1 MTEPLP
7 SFVRTLGKT
16 FDEMLEVSGVLRQDI
31 ENLVA
36 AYRNDWSSQPLR
48 RMFVRAYWSMI
59 EGEVFCTKQFT
70 LRACQ
75 LGDNSLSAE
84 EHVFL
89 SESRVIVDE
98 EGAASLKHAHIDTLS
113 NLKQTLKVAAS
124 KFDLDWAPNFS
135 TQGWEKLALSLELRH
150 RITHPKVAAELVVS
164 ESELDIH
171 KDAFAWFLEAF
182 NEFQSSLLRRYD
194 AGSR

>member
-1 MTEPLP
+1 MTEPFL
-7 SFVRTLGKT
+7 SFVHNLGKT
-16 FDEMLEVSGVLRQDI
+16 LDEMRAVSGVLLQDI
-31 ENLVA
+31 ESLVA
-36 AYRNDWSSQPLR
+36 AYRHDWSIQPLR

-59 EGEVFCTKQFT
+59 EGEVYCMKQFV
-70 LRACQ
+70 LRACE
-75 LGDNSLSAE
+75 LGDKSLSAE

-98 EGAASLKHAHIDTLS
+98 QGAASLKHAHIDALS
-113 NLKQTLKVAAS
+113 NLKQTLKIAAS
-124 KFDLDWAPNFS
+124 KFDLDWVPNFS

-182 NEFQSSLLRRYD
+182 NEFQASLLRKYD
-194 AGSR
+194 G

>member
-7 SFVRTLGKT
+7 SFVHNLGKT
-16 FDEMLEVSGVLRQDI
+16 LDEMLEVSGVLRQDI
-31 ENLVA
+31 ESLVA
-36 AYRNDWSSQPLR
+36 AYRHDWSSQPLR

-59 EGEVFCTKQFT
+59 EGEVFCTKQLA
-70 LRACQ
+70 LRACE
-75 LGDNSLSAE
+75 LGDKSLSAE

-89 SESRVIVDE
+89 SESRIIVDE

-113 NLKQTLKVAAS
+113 NLKQTLKIAAS
-124 KFDLDWAPNFS
+124 KFDLDWTPNFS

-150 RITHPKVAAELVVS
+150 RITHPKATSELVVS

-171 KDAFAWFLEAF
+171 KDAFAWFLEAS
-182 NEFQSSLLRRYD
+182 NEFQASLLRKCD
-194 AGSR
+194 E

>member
-7 SFVRTLGKT
+7 SFVRNLGKT
-16 FDEMLEVSGVLRQDI
+16 LDEMLEVSGVLRQDI

-98 EGAASLKHAHIDTLS
+98 EGAASLKHAHIDTLF

>member
-7 SFVRTLGKT
+7 SFVRNLGETL
-16 FDEMLEVSGVLRQDI
+16 DEMLEVSGVFRQDI
-31 ENLVA
+31 ESLMA
-36 AYRNDWSSQPLR
+36 AYRHDWSSQPLR

-59 EGEVFCTKQFT
+59 EGEVYCTKQFV
-70 LRACQ
+70 LRACE
-75 LGDNSLSAE
+75 LGDKSLSAE

-98 EGAASLKHAHIDTLS
+98 KGAASLKHEHIDALS
-113 NLKQTLKVAAS
+113 NLKQTLKIAAS

-135 TQGWEKLALSLELRH
+135 TQGWEMVALSLELRH
-150 RITHPKVAAELVVS
+150 RITHPKAAAELVVS

-171 KDAFAWFLEAF
+171 KDAFAWFLETF
-182 NEFQSSLLRRYD
+182 NEFQASLLRKCD
-194 AGSR
+194 ESSR

>member
-7 SFVRTLGKT
+7 SFVRNLGETL
-16 FDEMLEVSGVLRQDI
+16 DEMLEVSGVLRQDI
-31 ENLVA
+31 ESLMA
-36 AYRNDWSSQPLR
+36 AYRHDWSSQPLR

-59 EGEVFCTKQFT
+59 EGEVYCTKQFV
-70 LRACQ
+70 LRACE
-75 LGDNSLSAE
+75 LGDKSLSAE

-98 EGAASLKHAHIDTLS
+98 KGAASLKHEHIDALS
-113 NLKQTLKVAAS
+113 NLKQTLKIAAS

-135 TQGWEKLALSLELRH
+135 TQGWKMVALSLELRH
-150 RITHPKVAAELVVS
+150 RITHPKAAAELAVS

-171 KDAFAWFLEAF
+171 KDAFAWFLEKF
-182 NEFQSSLLRRYD
+182 NEFQASLLRKCD
-194 AGSR
+194 ESSR

>member
-7 SFVRTLGKT
+7 SFVRNLGKT
-16 FDEMLEVSGVLRQDI
+16 LDEMLEVSGVLRQDI

-135 TQGWEKLALSLELRH
+135 TQGWGKLALSLELRH

>member
-1 MTEPLP
+1 LP
-7 SFVRTLGKT
+7 SFVRNLEKTL
-16 FDEMLEVSGVLRQDI
+16 DEMQEVSGVLRQDI

-171 KDAFAWFLEAF
+171 KDAFAWFLEAC

>member
-7 SFVRTLGKT
+7 SFVRNLGKT
-16 FDEMLEVSGVLRQDI
+16 LDEMLEVSGVLRQDI
-31 ENLVA
+31 ESLVA
-36 AYRNDWSSQPLR
+36 AYRHDWSSQPLR

-59 EGEVFCTKQFT
+59 EGEVFCTKQFA
-70 LRACQ
+70 LRACE
-75 LGDNSLSAE
+75 LGDKSLSAE

-113 NLKQTLKVAAS
+113 NLKQTLKIAAS
-124 KFDLDWAPNFS
+124 KFDLDWVPNFS
-135 TQGWEKLALSLELRH
+135 TQGWAKLALSLELRH

-182 NEFQSSLLRRYD
+182 NEFQASLLRKYD
-194 AGSR
+194 G

>member
-7 SFVRTLGKT
+7 SFVHNLGKT
-16 FDEMLEVSGVLRQDI
+16 LDEMLAVSGVLRQDI
-31 ENLVA
+31 ESLVA
-36 AYRNDWSSQPLR
+36 AYRHDWSSQPLR
-48 RMFVRAYWSMI
+48 RMFVCAYWSMI
-59 EGEVFCTKQFT
+59 EGEVYCTKQFV
-70 LRACQ
+70 LRACE
-75 LGDNSLSAE
+75 LGDKSLSAE

-98 EGAASLKHAHIDTLS
+98 QGAASLKHAHIGALS
-113 NLKQTLKVAAS
+113 NLKQTLKIAAS
-124 KFDLDWAPNFS
+124 KFDLDWVPNFS

-182 NEFQSSLLRRYD
+182 NEFQASLLRKYD
-194 AGSR
+194 G

>member
-7 SFVRTLGKT
+7 SFVRNLGKT
-16 FDEMLEVSGVLRQDI
+16 LDEMLEVSGVLRQDI

-150 RITHPKVAAELVVS
+150 RITHPKVAAELLVS

>member
-7 SFVRTLGKT
+7 SFVHNLGKT
-16 FDEMLEVSGVLRQDI
+16 LDEMLAVSGVLRQDI
-31 ENLVA
+31 ESLVA
-36 AYRNDWSSQPLR
+36 AYRHDWSSQPLR

-59 EGEVFCTKQFT
+59 EGEVYCTKEFV
-70 LRACQ
+70 LRACE
-75 LGDNSLSAE
+75 LGDKNLSAE

-98 EGAASLKHAHIDTLS
+98 EGAASLKPAHTDALS
-113 NLKQTLKVAAS
+113 NLKQTLKIAAS

-135 TQGWEKLALSLELRH
+135 TQGWGKLALSLELRH
-150 RITHPKVAAELVVS
+150 RITHPKASAELVVS

-182 NEFQSSLLRRYD
+182 NEFQASLFRKCD
-194 AGSR
+194 E

>member
-1 MTEPLP
+1 
-7 SFVRTLGKT
+7 
-16 FDEMLEVSGVLRQDI
+16 
-31 ENLVA
+31 
-36 AYRNDWSSQPLR
+36 
-48 RMFVRAYWSMI
+48 MI

-164 ESELDIH
+164 ECELDIH

>member
-7 SFVRTLGKT
+7 SFVRNLGKT
-16 FDEMLEVSGVLRQDI
+16 LDEMLEVSGVLRQDI
-31 ENLVA
+31 ESLVA
-36 AYRNDWSSQPLR
+36 AYRHEWSSQPLR

-59 EGEVFCTKQFT
+59 EGEAFCTKQFA
-70 LRACQ
+70 LCACE
-75 LGDNSLSAE
+75 LGNKSLSAE

-98 EGAASLKHAHIDTLS
+98 EGTASLKHAHIDTLS
-113 NLKQTLKVAAS
+113 NLKQTLKIAAS
-124 KFDLDWAPNFS
+124 NFDLDWAPNFS

-164 ESELDIH
+164 ESELDVH

-182 NEFQSSLLRRYD
+182 NEFQASLLRKCDER
-194 AGSR
+194 SR

>member
-7 SFVRTLGKT
+7 SFVRNLGKT
-16 FDEMLEVSGVLRQDI
+16 LDEMLEVSGVLRQNI

-113 NLKQTLKVAAS
+113 NLNQTLKVAAS

-135 TQGWEKLALSLELRH
+135 TQGWEKLDLSLELRH

>member
-7 SFVRTLGKT
+7 SFVRNLGKT
-16 FDEMLEVSGVLRQDI
+16 LDEMLEVSGVLRQDI

-48 RMFVRAYWSMI
+48 RMFVRVYWSMI

-84 EHVFL
+84 EHVF
-89 SESRVIVDE
+89 
-98 EGAASLKHAHIDTLS
+98 
-113 NLKQTLKVAAS
+113 
-124 KFDLDWAPNFS
+124 
-135 TQGWEKLALSLELRH
+135 
-150 RITHPKVAAELVVS
+150 
-164 ESELDIH
+164 
-171 KDAFAWFLEAF
+171 
-182 NEFQSSLLRRYD
+182 
-194 AGSR
+194 

>member
-7 SFVRTLGKT
+7 SFVRNLGKT
-16 FDEMLEVSGVLRQDI
+16 LDEMLEVSGVLRQDI
-31 ENLVA
+31 ESLVA
-36 AYRNDWSSQPLR
+36 AYRHDWSSQPLR

-70 LRACQ
+70 LRACEM
-75 LGDNSLSAE
+75 GDKGLSAE

-98 EGAASLKHAHIDTLS
+98 EGAASVKHAHIDTLS
-113 NLKQTLKVAAS
+113 NLKQTLKIAAS

-135 TQGWEKLALSLELRH
+135 TQGWKKLALSLELRH

-171 KDAFAWFLEAF
+171 KDAFAWILEAF
-182 NEFQSSLLRRYD
+182 NEFQSSLLRRCD

>member
-7 SFVRTLGKT
+7 SFVRNLGKT
-16 FDEMLEVSGVLRQDI
+16 LDEMLEVSGVLRQDI
-31 ENLVA
+31 ESLVA
-36 AYRNDWSSQPLR
+36 AYRHDWSSQPLR

-59 EGEVFCTKQFT
+59 EGEVFRTKQFT
-70 LRACQ
+70 LRACE
-75 LGDNSLSAE
+75 LGDKSLSAE

-89 SESRVIVDE
+89 SESRVIVDK
-98 EGAASLKHAHIDTLS
+98 EGVASMKHKHIDTLS
-113 NLKQTLKVAAS
+113 NLKQTLKIAAS

-150 RITHPKVAAELVVS
+150 RITHPKVVAELVVS
-164 ESELDIH
+164 ESELDVH

-182 NEFQSSLLRRYD
+182 NEFQASLLRKYD
-194 AGSR
+194 R

>member
-7 SFVRTLGKT
+7 SFVRNLGKT
-16 FDEMLEVSGVLRQDI
+16 LDEMLEVSGVLRQDI